1 MSNLY
6 RRLPP
11 LNLLIGFEAAARLE
25 SFSLA
30 AEELNITQSAISHQ
44 IRTLE
49 DFLGQPL
56 FHRAHRRITLTDAGI
71 DLMQTAE
78 AALETVRQGVRRL
91 EAYSKPGSVILHMPS
106 EVGALWFL
114 PRLAAFRTLHP
125 AVDPWLFTTFSNF
138 DLTESEIDIS
148 VTRAP
153 VLSKE
158 TILVPF
164 LSDSRIPLACPDLA
178 NRGGDPFQESTLLHD
193 ESTDDWQKWF
203 GAAGLDRRD
212 LASGPNFTDAALML
226 EAAARG
232 LGICLGGRAL
242 AAPMIDDGRL
252 VALSDIAIDEEQP
265 YYMVTLQRNL
275 QRAGVRALWDWLCA
289 ETGGAGKAEASVE

>member
-11 LNLLIGFEAAARLE
+11 LNLLIGFEAAARLA

-30 AEELNITQSAISHQ
+30 AEELNITQSAVSHQ

-49 DFLGQPL
+49 DFLGQTL
-56 FHRAHRRITLTDAGI
+56 FLRAHRRITLTDAGM
-71 DLMQTAE
+71 DLLQTAGS
-78 AALETVRQGVRRL
+78 ALEIVRQGVRRL

-106 EVGALWFL
+106 EVGSLWFL

-125 AVDPWLFTTFSNF
+125 DVDPWLYTSFRDFS
-138 DLTESEIDIS
+138 LSESEIDIS
-148 VTRAP
+148 VTRTP
-153 VLSKE
+153 ILSKD
-158 TILVPF
+158 TVNAPF
-164 LSDSRIPLACPDLA
+164 LSDSRIPLASPVIA
-178 NRGGDPFQESTLLHD
+178 GRGGDPFQEATLLHD

-203 GAAGLDRRD
+203 RAAGIDRAD
-212 LASGPNFTDAALML
+212 LASGPNFSDSSLML

-242 AAPMIDDGRL
+242 AAPMIADGRL
-252 VALSDIAIDEEQP
+252 VSLSDVAIDEERP
-265 YYMVTLQRNL
+265 YYRVTLRRNL
-275 QRAGVRALWDWLCA
+275 QRSGVRALWDWLGTAA
-289 ETGGAGKAEASVE
+289 ESG